1 MTTALTLFQIAAEYR
16 AVTDIL
22 MDTGADEQTMKDTLE
37 GEVWPLE
44 LKAQN
49 YGFVIRNLQATAAS
63 IKDAEEQMAAR
74 RKAIEKRAADLL
86 ERLKTGLEIAGVTK
100 LDCPHFALT
109 IKKNPPKVEIFE
121 EALIPMAY
129 MRTPEP
135 PPPPA
140 ALPDKKAIADAI
152 KAGTEIPG
160 ALLCQGTR
168 LEIK

>member
-1 MTTALTLFQIAAEYR
+1 MSSLTLFQIAAEYR
-16 AVTDIL
+16 NITDVL
-22 MDTGADEQTMKDTLE
+22 MDAGVDEQTLNDTLE

-63 IKDAEEQMAAR
+63 IKDAEEQMKAR
-74 RKAIEKRAADLL
+74 RQAIEKRAAALA
-86 ERLKTGLEIAGVTK
+86 ERLKVGLEIAGVSK

-109 IKKNPPKVEIFE
+109 IKKNPPSVEIWDE
-121 EALIPMAY
+121 KQIPAEF

-135 PPPPA
+135 PPPPSPA
-140 ALPDKKAIADAI
+140 PDKTAIKEAI
-152 KAGTEIPG
+152 KAGREIPG
-160 ALLCQGTR
+160 AKIAQATR